1 MGDGLWVSSA
11 FSLSFAG
18 LKVRQLFDA
27 KIASH
32 LAVRSRANPGNCKR
46 HGCHK
51 SDIAKNPPD
60 GIHLFS

>member
-1 MGDGLWVSSA
+1 MDFDSSV
-11 FSLSFAG
+11 FLSFAC

-27 KIASH
+27 KIALH

-60 GIHLFS
+60 WIHLFN